1 MNKRQKAIAQAVPSR
16 VMTATEFEY
25 ATDNY
30 KEFRKSRKMT
40 NTQFKEYRDTISEG
54 KFSKSL
60 IAKAIKIAKKSSG
73 NMTAAFNAIEKL
85 KKGLGDDP
93 EVSDALRLANESKK
107 EDDEENALLDKE
119 ALGEIKLRDIV
130 KKEKESKYTSDTSKT
145 VRMMTKQIKK
155 DKGSDE
161 VVIVKLS
168 DDGDSVMQVPKADF
182 LSKYK
187 KKGYELVEAV
197 LRDRDYTYDEKEGVV
212 KISKKNFKKVHKD
225 YKNPTKGKERMLV
238 LTKKGTASVPVKFTE
253 GVAHIIEAMKVNEI
267 AMRVDPTVA
276 HGNGQSAPS
285 DYKRLMKNY
294 RDSQNK
300 KVYDILDK
308 AGWRLGEQGQTL
320 VTNMLKK
327 HKGDVKKTAKD
338 IMKKYPKMKK
348 EEVELDELSRKT
360 LGSYVSKASDSRGHK
375 KLSTKKVDKRYA
387 GVSKASKKLDKYNAV
402 NLKKLKKEYEDNE
415 DRNNHTEN
423 YLLLAKAFGSSSD
436 VKKVQE
442 IMKRNEKQGSTSK
455 KDMDW
460 MYKNINPYYSIIR
473 NEGLTIK
480 RFSQYLSE
488 GVYDPKDGE
497 KWAKEIQKGINA
509 PVVQATTSTL
519 GGVERMSIMVKF
531 SLDKEAAKGGT
542 AWHNSRHA
550 NVRVDIDGSMEMF
563 QKGGTQIAG
572 IKKMRKAKFKSAKD
586 VIKKINDWIKKVPDL
601 KEEVLAEAYKYKI
614 DHKTYT
620 SAVEEALL
628 VAEKAKYEVDMDDY
642 FNSIATGPRKPGEG
656 KTNTFKI
663 ALSKGGKEQR
673 KKLQIQIYGKGKHG
687 YELNCYI
694 A

>member
-1 MNKRQKAIAQAVPSR
+1 MNKRQKAIAQAVPGR
-16 VMTATEFEY
+16 VMTASEFEY

-30 KEFRKSRKMT
+30 KEFRKSRKMN
-40 NTQFKEYRDTISEG
+40 NTQFKEYRETISEG
-54 KFSKSL
+54 KFSKNL

-73 NMTAAFNAIEKL
+73 NMTAAWKAIEKI

-93 EVSDALRLANESKK
+93 EVANALKLANESKK

-119 ALGEIKLRDIV
+119 ALGEIKLKDIV
-130 KKEKESKYTSDTSKT
+130 KKEKGSSYTSDTSKT
-145 VRMMTKQIKK
+145 VRKMQKQIKK

-187 KKGYELVEAV
+187 KKGYELVEALDEIQTPTRSALKRAYLAGPTKTGKDV
-197 LRDRDYTYDEKEGVV
+197 AKALKKIKKGTELYIQTRDPKTGRIDNAGEVLSVKGDDVTIRPTAVNRPNKVKAKDISHMDVHKALKRESVEEAMLRDRDWTYDEKEGVV
-212 KISKKNFKKVHKD
+212 KISKKNFAKVKKDHKGSD
-225 YKNPTKGKERMLV
+225 KKKPMMMV
-238 LTKKGTASVPVKFTE
+238 LTKKGTSLVPVKFTE
-253 GVAHIIEAMKVNEI
+253 ALEFGTDETCQEYKKKTPGEVDEGLKMNDPKLNKLFDKLKKGSKVKFKISSTI
-267 AMRVDPTVA
+267 AKGKEFVEYMVTA
-276 HGNGQSAPS
+276 
-285 DYKRLMKNY
+285 KNVV
-294 RDSQNK
+294 NK
-300 KVYDILDK
+300 GKVEKI
-308 AGWRLGEQGQTL
+308 TL
-320 VTNMLKK
+320 VTSGNPKT
-327 HKGDVKKTAKD
+327 VKKYLYRRDGKVTFAIGD
-338 IMKKYPKMKK
+338 MGASIDDFQ
-348 EEVELDELSRKT
+348 ESAFKT
-360 LGSYVSKASDSRGHK
+360 
-375 KLSTKKVDKRYA
+375 
-387 GVSKASKKLDKYNAV
+387 
-402 NLKKLKKEYEDNE
+402 
-415 DRNNHTEN
+415 
-423 YLLLAKAFGSSSD
+423 
-436 VKKVQE
+436 
-442 IMKRNEKQGSTSK
+442 
-455 KDMDW
+455 
-460 MYKNINPYYSIIR
+460 
-473 NEGLTIK
+473 
-480 RFSQYLSE
+480 FSQYLSE

-509 PVVQATTSTL
+509 PVVQATTSSL
-519 GGVERMSIMVKF
+519 GGEERMSIMVKF
-531 SLDKEAAKGGT
+531 SMDKEAAKGGT

-550 NVRVDIDGSMEMF
+550 NLRVDIDGSLEMYMASHKF
-563 QKGGTQIAG
+563 G
-572 IKKMRKAKFKSAKD
+572 IKKMRKAKIKSAKD

-601 KEEVLAEAYKYKI
+601 KEEFLAEAYKYKI

-620 SAVEEALL
+620 SAVEEALK

>member
-119 ALGEIKLRDIV
+119 ALGEA
-130 KKEKESKYTSDTSKT
+130 
-145 VRMMTKQIKK
+145 
-155 DKGSDE
+155 
-161 VVIVKLS
+161 
-168 DDGDSVMQVPKADF
+168 KAVA
-182 LSKYK
+182 
-187 KKGYELVEAV
+187 G
-197 LRDRDYTYDEKEGVV
+197 G
-212 KISKKNFKKVHKD
+212 KVHKFIKGHNLPID
-225 YKNPTKGKERMLV
+225 GKKYKEIEFETKGIDNATKTVKLMVIHPKKIFGKEFNVPFRTLRMGPF
-238 LTKKGTASVPVKFTE
+238 TKLDIPNQM
-253 GVAHIIEAMKVNEI
+253 EA
-267 AMRVDPTVA
+267 
-276 HGNGQSAPS
+276 
-285 DYKRLMKNY
+285 
-294 RDSQNK
+294 
-300 KVYDILDK
+300 
-308 AGWRLGEQGQTL
+308 LGEALKPKDKKAVDAFYDGKGLTLEPGQTL
-320 VTNMLKK
+320 HTDGITLKSTGIGAQTIATK
-327 HKGDVKKTAKD
+327 VGGKFKIVAKMDGRFTQSVVKY
-338 IMKKYPKMKK
+338 IKKSFPKNLIK
-348 EEVELDELSRKT
+348 EEVELDEKKDVWFKAGDKVKIKTSGLTRMTERGFKKFLGKSGKVVKDYGDGDIKLNLGGNNDIVIDRKD
-360 LGSYVSKASDSRGHK
+360 LVKEEVELDEVK
-375 KLSTKKVDKRYA
+375 MNDPKLN
-387 GVSKASKKLDKYNAV
+387 KLFD
-402 NLKKLKKEYEDNE
+402 KLKKGSKVKFKISSTIAKGKEFTEYMVTAKNTVNKGRVEKI
-415 DRNNHTEN
+415 TLVTKEN
-423 YLLLAKAFGSSSD
+423 PKS
-436 VKKVQE
+436 VKKYLYRRDGKVTFAIGDMGASIDDFQE
-442 IMKRNEKQGSTSK
+442 SYQMKNS
-455 KDMDW
+455 
-460 MYKNINPYYSIIR
+460 
-473 NEGLTIK
+473 
-480 RFSQYLSE
+480 FSQYLSE
-488 GVYDPKDGE
+488 GSFKFQSELKPLKGIFDPKDGE

-509 PVVQATTSTL
+509 PVVQVTTSSL

-531 SLDKEAAKGGT
+531 SMDKEAAKGGT

-550 NVRVDIDGSMEMF
+550 NLRVDIDGSMEMF
-563 QKGGTQIAG
+563 MASHKFG
-572 IKKMRKAKFKSAKD
+572 IKKMRKAKIKSAKD
-586 VIKKINDWIKKVPDL
+586 VIKKINDWIKKVPAI
-601 KEEVLAEAYKYKI
+601 KEEVQEEVLAEAYKYKI

-620 SAVEEALL
+620 SAVEEALV

-663 ALSKGGKEQR
+663 ALTKNGKEQR

>member
-16 VMTATEFEY
+16 LMTATEFEY

-54 KFSKSL
+54 TFSKSL

-73 NMTAAFNAIEKL
+73 NMTAAFKAIEKI

-93 EVSDALRLANESKK
+93 AVIDALRLANESKK

-253 GVAHIIEAMKVNEI
+253 GVAHIIEAM
-267 AMRVDPTVA
+267 RVDKTVA
-276 HGNGQSAPS
+276 KGNGQSYSKMMKKFAGS
-285 DYKRLMKNY
+285 D
-294 RDSQNK
+294 DK
-300 KVYDILDK
+300 KVFDILDK
-308 AGWRLGEQGQTL
+308 AGFRLGEQGDTL
-320 VTNMLKK
+320 VRNMLKK
-327 HKGDVKKTAKD
+327 HKGDVNKTAKD

-348 EEVELDELSRKT
+348 EEVELDEVKMN
-360 LGSYVSKASDSRGHK
+360 DP
-375 KLSTKKVDKRYA
+375 KLN
-387 GVSKASKKLDKYNAV
+387 KLFD
-402 NLKKLKKEYEDNE
+402 KLKKGSKVKFKISSTIAKGQEFTEYMV
-415 DRNNHTEN
+415 T
-423 YLLLAKAFGSSSD
+423 AKNTVNKGRVEKITLVTKESPKS
-436 VKKVQE
+436 VKKYLYRRDGKVTFAIGDMAASIDDFQE
-442 IMKRNEKQGSTSK
+442 SAVRT
-455 KDMDW
+455 
-460 MYKNINPYYSIIR
+460 
-473 NEGLTIK
+473 
-480 RFSQYLSE
+480 FSRYLSE

-509 PVVQATTSTL
+509 PVVQATTSSL
-519 GGVERMSIMVKF
+519 GGEERMSIMVKF
-531 SLDKEAAKGGT
+531 SMDKEAAKGGT
-542 AWHNSRHA
+542 AWHNSRHV
-550 NVRVDIDGSMEMF
+550 NLRVDIDGSMEMF
-563 QKGGTQIAG
+563 QKGGSAWRDL
-572 IKKMRKAKFKSAKD
+572 KKMRKAKVKSAKD
-586 VIKKINDWIKKVPDL
+586 AIKKINDWIKKVPAI
-601 KEEVLAEAYKYKI
+601 KEEVQEEVLAEAYKYKI

-663 ALSKGGKEQR
+663 TLSKGGKEQR